1 MKEFVL
7 FPKDQAEFLLKIYED
22 EIKDLTVN
30 IYDMKYYVRSEK
42 KDLKE
47 IQQCPDNE
55 TTRRMKKYQNDLIK
69 RYNEDIEKANHK
81 LKEKKRIIRSIN
93 SAMERKFELCK

>member
-22 EIKDLTVN
+22 EIKDLTVD
-30 IYDMKYYVRSEK
+30 ICDMKDYVESEK

-47 IQQCPDNE
+47 LRQCPDNE
-55 TTRRMKKYQNDLIK
+55 TTRRMKNYQHDLIK
-69 RYNEDIEKANHK
+69 RYSEDIEKLSHK
-81 LKEKKRIIRSIN
+81 IKEKKRLVRSIN

>member
-7 FPKDQAEFLLKIYED
+7 FPKDQAEVLLRIYED
-22 EIKDLTVN
+22 EIKDLTIN
-30 IYDMKYYVRSEK
+30 ICDMKDYVESEK

-69 RYNEDIEKANHK
+69 RYNEDIEKDNHK
-81 LKEKKRIIRSIN
+81 LKEKKRFVRNIK